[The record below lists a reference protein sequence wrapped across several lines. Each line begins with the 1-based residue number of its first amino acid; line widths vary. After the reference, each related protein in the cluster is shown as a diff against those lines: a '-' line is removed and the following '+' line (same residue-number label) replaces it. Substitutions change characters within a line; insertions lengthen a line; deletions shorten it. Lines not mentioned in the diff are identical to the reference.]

1 MVVVL
6 APGAGGA
13 TSMIFGPGLTTA
25 RRLWGS
31 SGEAGGAASGVGRAG
46 TATTGTGTANGTG
59 TTTAPGSANTSGA
72 GTKVSRLGGLTRNPG
87 RCGAC
92 GPITTG
98 PPAVADPGSQITT
111 ASAITRRVPRRRRLP
126 SKALLDVL
134 NAGLE
139 RGDLFLEGGEVARE
153 DFAPAA
159 LVAEM
164 CFDPAQRLG
173 DCVVLL
179 FESFAGLVN
188 LVEVQFAVRWASPV
202 S

>member
-1 MVVVL
+1 M
-6 APGAGGA
+6 
-13 TSMIFGPGLTTA
+13 
-25 RRLWGS
+25 
-31 SGEAGGAASGVGRAG
+31 
-46 TATTGTGTANGTG
+46 
-59 TTTAPGSANTSGA
+59 
-72 GTKVSRLGGLTRNPG
+72 
-87 RCGAC
+87 
-92 GPITTG
+92 
-98 PPAVADPGSQITT
+98 
-111 ASAITRRVPRRRRLP
+111 
-126 SKALLDVL
+126 LDVL
-134 NAGLE
+134 DAGLE

-179 FESFAGLVN
+179 FESFAGPVN